1 MKIHI
6 GKLIE
11 GKPKP
16 YLTGFFF
23 GGMLFLFMWNRSL
36 LIPFNNDIIL
46 LLSLIGIDAIGD

>member
-6 GKLIE
+6 GKMIE

-16 YLTGFFF
+16 YPTGFFF

-36 LIPFNNDIIL
+36 LIPLNNDIIL